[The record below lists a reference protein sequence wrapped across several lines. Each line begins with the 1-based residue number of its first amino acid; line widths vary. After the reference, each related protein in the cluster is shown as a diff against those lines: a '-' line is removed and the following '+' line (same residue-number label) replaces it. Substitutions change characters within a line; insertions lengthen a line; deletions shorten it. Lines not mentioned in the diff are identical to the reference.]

1 MEVPLDEARLTF
13 ETNLFSVVAIT
24 QAFIPNLISSKGLVL
39 NIGSVAAIVPYVFGS
54 LYNASK
60 AALHSFSSTLR
71 LELEPFD
78 VDVLVVITGGVQSR
92 IARTERVLKDDS
104 LYLEIKNDYERR
116 LVHSQDGAMDT
127 DAYAKSVVAEAVK
140 AKWRRRKWVW
150 RGNRSF
156 LIWFLSSFVG
166 GWVFDLAL
174 PRMFGLDK
182 LKRIFRSKRKC
193 D

>member
-1 MEVPLDEARLTF
+1 MTF

-60 AALHSFSSTLR
+60 AALHSFSSALR

-78 VDVLVVITGGVQSR
+78 VDVLVIITGGVQSR

-104 LYLEIKNDYERR
+104 LYLEIKDDYERR

-127 DAYAKSVVAEAVK
+127 DVYAKGVVAEAVK
-140 AKWRRRKWVW
+140 AKWRRKKWVW
-150 RGNRSF
+150 KGNRSF
-156 LIWFLSSFVG
+156 LVWFFSSFVG
-166 GWVFDLAL
+166 GWVFDLVL

-182 LKRIFRSKRKC
+182 LKSVFKRKRKSE
-193 D
+193 